1 MRFLEAGVKLLINRR
16 LPFDGSGVAEEYPAS
31 HGANQVHPADF
42 AGLEWASAGLGL
54 GLRNRGFKLGQ
65 FRGEGGQLGGGDVE
79 PVAVFVESAA
89 SA

>member
-1 MRFLEAGVKLLINRR
+1 MQLLESGMKKLVNGL
-16 LPFDGSGVAEEYPAS
+16 LPLVGGGVAEEYPAS

-65 FRGEGGQLGGGDVE
+65 FGGEGGQLGGGDVE